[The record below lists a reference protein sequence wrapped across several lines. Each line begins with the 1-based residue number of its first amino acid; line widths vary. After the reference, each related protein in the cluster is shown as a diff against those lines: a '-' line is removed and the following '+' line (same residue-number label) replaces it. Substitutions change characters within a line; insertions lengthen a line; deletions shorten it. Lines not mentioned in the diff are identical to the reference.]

1 MQAKILSIW
10 RQFDLKDNAEVDDK
24 EAHLAVGPVDKD
36 NVVLRVTSRLLL
48 QEHVPRPDVPDKM

>member
-1 MQAKILSIW
+1 MQARILSIW
-10 RQFDLKDNAEVDDK
+10 RQFALKDNVEVDDK

-48 QEHVPRPDVPDKM
+48 QEHIARPDVPDRM